1 MNRETEA
8 HFSHLPQVEIKRSK
22 FNRPITHKTTMNAAQ
37 IIPIYVDADIM
48 PGDTVQIDLGAVIRE
63 STPIAPVMDN
73 AYVDIMGFFCPHR
86 LVWSH
91 FKEFWGENTLTAWE
105 SEVEYEIPTVKAPA
119 GGWEKGSLADYMGI
133 PTKISGPT
141 DENPNGLEVNA
152 LPGRAYCKI
161 FDDWFRDTAL
171 QDGVMFNTDETTLT
185 GKNGSDAN
193 YDKITDTQLL
203 AAPLKA
209 CKYHDR
215 FTSALPEPQ
224 YGPSVKLPIVGG
236 DAKAHVVTYGA
247 GEKYP
252 EWAVEKNETYP
263 KGVAQRVIY
272 SDRNVIGTE
281 TGMTAGGSALTIY
294 DAGNVGVLAP
304 SNIPATAATGAANEP
319 VPINLYADL
328 GVINT
333 AITIQELRQ
342 SIALQEFYEALARGG
357 NRYIEIIKAIF
368 NVDSSDARLQRTEYL
383 GGLRRPINMDQV
395 LQTSGTASEPTPLG
409 NTGAFSMTALKEYVF
424 EKSFEEHGTLMIMA
438 IIRTDHTYQQ
448 GLHPMWSRRKREHFY
463 NPYFANLGEQAI
475 KNKEIYCQGTAKDE
489 EVFGYQEA
497 WSEYRYGQSMVTGAM
512 RSNYNQSLDIWHYAD
527 YYESLPT
534 LSDEWIEETQKNI
547 DRTIAVQSDLENQFI
562 CDFYFDANYI
572 RPMPVY
578 SVPGIERI

>member
-8 HFSHLPQVEIKRSK
+8 HFSHLPQIDIKRSK

-37 IIPIYVDADIM
+37 IIPIYIDSDIM
-48 PGDTVQIDLGAVIRE
+48 PGDTVQINMGAVIRE

-86 LVWSH
+86 LVWEH

-105 SEVEYEIPTVKAPA
+105 SEIEYEIPTVKAPET
-119 GGWEKGSLADYMGI
+119 GWEKGSLADYFGI
-133 PTKISGPT
+133 PTKIGGPT
-141 DENPNGLEVNA
+141 EENPNGLEVNA

-161 FDDWFRDTAL
+161 YDDWFRDTAL
-171 QDGVMFNTDETTLT
+171 QDGVMFNLDETTLT
-185 GKNGSDAN
+185 GKNGSDAD

-215 FTSALPEPQ
+215 YTSALPEPQ
-224 YGPSVKLPIVGG
+224 YGPTVQLPIAPDAVAGVFTGRDENDKSIFPTFESGG
-236 DAKAHVVTYGA
+236 VEHQYNLRMRGNENWASLSGTNWNLGTNSTMFGA
-247 GEKYP
+247 NTVSAGTP
-252 EWAVEKNETYP
+252 
-263 KGVAQRVIY
+263 GV
-272 SDRNVIGTE
+272 NVFPT
-281 TGMTAGGSALTIY
+281 
-294 DAGNVGVLAP
+294 
-304 SNIPATAATGAANEP
+304 
-319 VPINLYADL
+319 NLYADL
-328 GVINT
+328 SSINSS
-333 AITIQELRQ
+333 ITIQELRQ

-368 NVDSSDARLQRTEYL
+368 NVDSSDARLQRSEYL

-409 NTGAFSMTALKEYVF
+409 NTGAFSMTALREYIF
-424 EKSFEEHGTLMIMA
+424 DKSFEEHGTLMIMA

-475 KNKEIYCQGTAKDE
+475 KNKEIYCQGNSTDE

-512 RSNYNQSLDIWHYAD
+512 RSNYDQSLDIWHYAD

>member
-1 MNRETEA
+1 MNRESEA
-8 HFSHLPQVEIKRSK
+8 HFSHLPQINIKRSK

-37 IIPIYVDADIM
+37 IIPIYVDSDIM
-48 PGDTVQIDLGAVIRE
+48 PGDTVQIDMGAVIRE

-105 SEVEYEIPTVKAPA
+105 SEIEYEIPTVKAPE
-119 GGWEKGSLADYMGI
+119 GGWEKGSLADYFGI
-133 PTKISGPT
+133 PTKIGGPT
-141 DENPNGLEVNA
+141 ELNPNGLEVNA

-161 FDDWFRDTAL
+161 FNDWFRDTAL
-171 QDGVMFNTDETTLT
+171 QDGVMFNEDETTLT

-224 YGPSVKLPIVGG
+224 YGPSVKLPIVAE
-236 DAKAHVVTYGA
+236 DSKAHVMTYGMGEPYKDDWLSEGGGTSLLWVNSNQA
-247 GEKYP
+247 GK
-252 EWAVEKNETYP
+252 ETEDRTWSSVTTNNLTTTP
-263 KGVAQRVIY
+263 FPAQGAGIT
-272 SDRNVIGTE
+272 ILGGTG
-281 TGMTAGGSALTIY
+281 TGTS
-294 DAGNVGVLAP
+294 GN
-304 SNIPATAATGAANEP
+304 ANP
-319 VPINLYADL
+319 VPLNLYADL
-328 GVINT
+328 GIINT

-368 NVDSSDARLQRTEYL
+368 DVNSSDARLQRSEYL
-383 GGLRRPINMDQV
+383 GGMRRPINMDQV

-475 KNKEIYCQGTAKDE
+475 KNKEIYCQGTATDE

-512 RSNYNQSLDIWHYAD
+512 RSNYDQSLDIWHYAD

>member
-8 HFSHLPQVEIKRSK
+8 HFSHLPQIEIKRSK

-37 IIPIYVDADIM
+37 IIPIYVDSDIM
-48 PGDTVQIDLGAVIRE
+48 PGDTVQIDMGAVIRE

-86 LVWSH
+86 LVWTH
-91 FKEFWGENTLTAWE
+91 FPEFWGENKLTAWE
-105 SEVEYEIPTVKAPA
+105 SEIEYEIPTVKAPQ
-119 GGWEKGSLADYMGI
+119 GGWLKGSLADYFGI

-141 DENPNGLEVNA
+141 QENPNGLEVNA

-171 QDGVMFNTDETTLT
+171 QDGVMFNMDETTLT
-185 GKNGSDAN
+185 GKNGSDVD

-224 YGPSVKLPIVGG
+224 YGPNVELPIVGSG
-236 DAKAHVVTYGA
+236 VAGVYTGAEENPISLFPTYEGAA
-247 GEKYP
+247 GEQQYP
-252 EWAVEKNETYP
+252 LRFRGYNGYTQLGDQAYGVVADKN
-263 KGVAQRVIY
+263 A
-272 SDRNVIGTE
+272 
-281 TGMTAGGSALTIY
+281 TGLAGQLPY
-294 DAGNVGVLAP
+294 
-304 SNIPATAATGAANEP
+304 AATVNNL
-319 VPINLYADL
+319 VPSNLYADL
-328 GVINT
+328 GIINS
-333 AITIQELRQ
+333 AITINELRQ
-342 SIALQEFYEALARGG
+342 AIALQEFYEALARGG

-368 NVDSSDARLQRTEYL
+368 NVDSSDARLQRSEYL
-383 GGLRRPINMDQV
+383 GGIRRPINMDQV

-409 NTGAFSMTALKEYVF
+409 NTGAFSMTALKEYIF

-463 NPYFANLGEQAI
+463 NPYFANLGEQGI
-475 KNKEIYCQGTAKDE
+475 KNKEIYCQGTAQDE
-489 EVFGYQEA
+489 EIFGYQEA

-512 RSNYNQSLDIWHYAD
+512 RSNYDQSLDIWHYAD
-527 YYESLPT
+527 YYEELPT